1 VSVRRELE
9 IKMRPSGNRLH
20 VSGIAVLA
28 CLLTCLT
35 LNEHALAAQPGQ
47 TIIPHLQQ
55 RFGLSEP
62 QVRGA
67 LGALLVFV
75 REQLPKPEFDD
86 LAQRIPNADQIMQDV
101 KLQGI
106 VTKPLDDIEDYQESL
121 SSLRIGQP
129 LASQFAPAV
138 VEYLGAAGYTRER
151 DILAR
156 VVH

>member
-1 VSVRRELE
+1 
-9 IKMRPSGNRLH
+9 MRASGSRLH
-20 VSGIAVLA
+20 SYGVAVLA
-28 CLLTCLT
+28 CLLASLT
-35 LNEHALAAQPGQ
+35 LHEHTLAATPGQ
-47 TIIPHLQQ
+47 TIVPHLQE

-75 REQLPKPEFDD
+75 REELPKPDFDD
-86 LAQRIPNADQIMQDV
+86 LAERIPNADQIMQDV
-101 KLQGI
+101 KLRGI
-106 VTKPLDDIEDYQESL
+106 VTKPLDDIDEYEEAL
-121 SSLRIGQP
+121 SSLGIGQP